1 MDGPSRAHAEGC
13 LRRWAGGLP
22 QALHAPPQGAVGAG
36 VAQQGFSQGFP
47 LHRCPWEDALVR
59 SGQGT
64 RAGRSRPKRG
74 RFWKSVAQQC
84 LSPGQELKA
93 VVGGREGQLAFHQG
107 LGELF

>member
-1 MDGPSRAHAEGC
+1 MTSRIHFAHQKQHQ
-13 LRRWAGGLP
+13 RT
-22 QALHAPPQGAVGAG
+22 
-36 VAQQGFSQGFP
+36 
-47 LHRCPWEDALVR
+47 LVR

-93 VVGGREGQLAFHQG
+93 VVGGHEGQLAFHQG